1 MKVIIAGAGE
11 VGVALAK
18 YLRAEDDEIVL
29 IDKDADKLGSLSE
42 QLDIQTIVGSSS
54 SPSVLDRAGADH
66 ADVFLAVTG
75 NDETNIVSC
84 GIANSLFHISKRIAR
99 ISSSEYL
106 SSKYKTFLESMA
118 VEVVLSPEV
127 ETACRIVDNLT
138 VSGSVDMTSMGGG
151 LVKFIGLRCRKTSP
165 LAGKTI
171 AEIRSMV
178 QDANVQIVAVKRRF
192 QLMSLD
198 NVTVKSGDDVYFLA
212 DTSHLTRVLDVFGYA
227 SLPPRYIVI
236 YGGGKVGFQL
246 AKQLECDAVS
256 RDVTLVEKDDE
267 RARFLA
273 EKLESTLVINGDALD
288 DALVDELNLKNYK
301 IGIATTN
308 SDESNILLSLISKR
322 AGIERT
328 CALIHNPLYNNVLS
342 GLGIDT
348 TIDTNAVMVSSI
360 LQYLRKGRVKDDYFI
375 QSGIGEILEIE
386 ALKTSRITKNNLG
399 KIKIPEGVVVGG
411 VLRGDLFMLPNKDL
425 IVKEKDIV
433 FLFVERGRVQDAE
446 RLFSVGISFF

>member
-18 YLRAEDDEIVL
+18 YLRAEDNEIVL
-29 IDKDADKLGSLSE
+29 IDKDADMLGSLSE
-42 QLDIQTIVGSSS
+42 QLDIQTVVGSSS
-54 SPSVLDRAGADH
+54 SPSILDKAGADH

-84 GIANSLFHISKRIAR
+84 GIANSLFHISKRVAR
-99 ISSSEYL
+99 ISSPDYL
-106 SSKYKTFLESMA
+106 SSKYKAFLESMSI
-118 VEVVLSPEV
+118 EVVLSPEV
-127 ETACRIVDNLT
+127 ETAGRIVDNLT
-138 VSGSVDMTSMGGG
+138 ISGSVDMASMGGG
-151 LVKFIGLRCRKTSP
+151 LVKFIGLKCRKTSP

-171 AEIRSMV
+171 AEIQAMV
-178 QDANVQIVAVKRRF
+178 QDANVRIMAVKRRF
-192 QLMSLD
+192 QLMPLD
-198 NVTVKSGDDVYFLA
+198 SVTVKSGDDVYFLVENA
-212 DTSHLTRVLDVFGYA
+212 HLTRVLDVFGYTG
-227 SLPPRYIVI
+227 SSPRYIVI

-246 AKQLECDAVS
+246 AKQLESDTVS
-256 RDVTLVEKDDE
+256 HDVTLVEKNEE

-301 IGIATTN
+301 IGISTTN

-322 AGIERT
+322 AGIDRT

-348 TIDTNAVMVSSI
+348 TIDPNAVMVSAI
-360 LQYLRKGRVKDDYFI
+360 LQHLRKGRVKDDYFI
-375 QSGIGEILEIE
+375 QSGIGELLEIE
-386 ALKTSRITKNNLG
+386 ALATSRITKNNLG
-399 KIKIPEGVVVGG
+399 KIKMPEGVVIGG
-411 VLRGDLFMLPNKDL
+411 ILRGDLFMLPDKDL
-425 IVKEKDIV
+425 IVKEKDTV
-433 FLFVERGRVQDAE
+433 FLFVERGHVQEAE